1 MRGGGKLLS
10 SRQGVS
16 LNHLPA
22 DLRSPQD
29 LAPWPRFRAILVAP
43 ASSGLSL
50 SRSRWVAIQ

>member
-1 MRGGGKLLS
+1 VAEKLFS
-10 SRQGVS
+10 PRDRVS